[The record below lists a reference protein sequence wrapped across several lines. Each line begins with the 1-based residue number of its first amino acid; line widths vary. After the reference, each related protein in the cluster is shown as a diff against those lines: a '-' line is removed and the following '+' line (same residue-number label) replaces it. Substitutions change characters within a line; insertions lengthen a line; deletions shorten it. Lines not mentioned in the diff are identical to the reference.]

1 MKLKK
6 FIFSAGGAFL
16 GLLLSFIQEK
26 EMSYEVEEQVNKA
39 LEERG
44 IVAEC
49 ENANICTSEKTQDS

>member
-6 FIFSAGGAFL
+6 FVFSAGGALL

-44 IVAEC
+44 IVAC
-49 ENANICTSEKTQDS
+49 QENCASNETEE

>member
-44 IVAEC
+44 IVACQESC
-49 ENANICTSEKTQDS
+49 ASDEMEE